1 MATVTRESIGHLH
14 DKLVVQIET
23 ADYLPAYEKSLKSHS
38 QKANIPGFRPGKVPA
53 GLIKKMYGTSLFTDE
68 VLKTIDKEVIDYL
81 QNEKVEIFAQP
92 LPMEADF
99 SQVDYKNPTPYTFNF
114 EIGLKPAISLPAIDA
129 LPIKAYNID
138 ITEEMINE
146 EVERLLNRYGNMK
159 DKETVDSVEDIVNVN
174 FEEIDAVGKEIEGGV
189 IKDNS
194 LLVKYFT
201 QKVQNELMGKKADTS
216 IDITIGEAFDE
227 KELEFIAQDLGLDP
241 KNEADKAK
249 TFRVAITKVGIL
261 EKRALDEEF
270 FKQLYGNDEVKTEV
284 EFRDKVKQEIFNY
297 WAAQSRNQI
306 HDQLFHQL
314 IDHTPIDFPQDFL
327 KRWITTQNN
336 QPQEG
341 QPAKTAEQIEAEM
354 PSFLNQLKWTLISDQ
369 IIKDNN
375 IVVSPE
381 DLKAFTKQQ
390 LIGYMGGQL
399 GNIDDQP
406 WIEDYIN
413 KMMKDRKYIDDAYTR
428 IQSQKV
434 FETAEQSVKGISTP
448 ISAEEFTK
456 MVDAHQ
462 HEHHH

>member
-23 ADYLPAYEKSLKSHS
+23 ADYLPAYEKSLKSYS

-53 GLIKKMYGTSLFTDE
+53 ALIKKMYGASLFTDE
-68 VLKTIDKEVIDYL
+68 VLKTIDHQVINYL

-92 LPMEADF
+92 LPMDADF
-99 SQVDYKNPTPYTFNF
+99 SQVDFKNPAAYTFNF
-114 EIGLKPAISLPAIDA
+114 EIGLKPAVSLPAIDA

-138 ITEEMINE
+138 VTEEMINE
-146 EVERLLNRYGNMK
+146 EVERLQNRFGNVK
-159 DKETVDSVEDIVNVN
+159 DKEAVESVEDILNVN
-174 FEEIDAVGKEIEGGV
+174 FEEIDAEGKEIEGGI

-201 QKVQNELMGKKADTS
+201 PNIQTELMGKKAEDS
-216 IDITIGEAFDE
+216 IHITLGTAFDE

-241 KNEADKAK
+241 KDEATKAK

-261 EKRALDEEF
+261 EKHELNEDF
-270 FKQLYGNDEVKTEV
+270 YKQLYGNDEIKTE
-284 EFRDKVKQEIFNY
+284 EAFRNKVKEEIVNY

-314 IDHTPIDFPQDFL
+314 IDQTNIDFPQDFL
-327 KRWITTQNN
+327 KKWLS

-341 QPAKTAEQIEAEM
+341 QPAKTAEQIDADM
-354 PSFLNQLKWTLISDQ
+354 PAFLNQLKWTLISDQ
-369 IIKDNN
+369 VIKDNE
-375 IVVSPE
+375 IVVSPD

-406 WIEDYIN
+406 WIEDYVN
-413 KMMKDRKYIDDAYTR
+413 KMMKDRKYVEDAYAR

-434 FETAEQSVKGISTP
+434 FETAEKSVKGISTP
-448 ISAEEFTK
+448 ISADDFTK
-456 MVDAHQ
+456 MVNDHQ